1 MGRLLIQISGD
12 SMLKDVPVRYFGCTH
27 RAISPQETIKNVKD
41 KLKAAGVT
49 RITEITHLDRI
60 GIPVYS
66 AIRPSAAEGAV
77 SIYAGKG
84 ATKDQ
89 AKASAMMEAFERY
102 SAEPQESQIENNL
115 ICGLYGEVGTC
126 IDPETLVL
134 PKLPFDSR
142 GSELNW
148 IKAANIRD
156 DKEYLI
162 PADAVFHPCNFGN
175 GANLFKSN
183 TNGLASGN
191 KIEEAIFH
199 GMTEV
204 IERDAWSL
212 FEVKRG
218 KAPEINLE
226 NIENPLIKEI
236 VDKFKE
242 AGIEIKVIDL
252 TSDVEVPTIAAVSD
266 DTVLKDP
273 ALLTL
278 GVGTHLDPEIA
289 VLRALTEVAQSRATQ
304 IHGTREDTTR
314 AVFMRKA
321 GYERMKRINKHWFG
335 ESEEII
341 EMDDIKN
348 RSGKSFKEDIE
359 TSMKLLKKAGFEDV
373 LFVDLTKP
381 EIEIPVVRVIIPGME
396 VYSVDPERVGRRLV
410 KYSKS
415 R

>member
-1 MGRLLIQISGD
+1 
-12 SMLKDVPVRYFGCTH
+12 MLRDVPVRYFGCTH
-27 RAISPQETIKNVKD
+27 RAISPEETIKNVKD
-41 KLKAAGVT
+41 KLRAAGVT
-49 RITEITHLDRI
+49 RVTEITHLDRI

-102 SAEPQESQIENNL
+102 SAEPQEHQIKNDL
-115 ICGLYGEVGTC
+115 ICGLFDEIEGC
-126 IDPETLVL
+126 INPKSLIL
-134 PKLPFDSR
+134 PNLPFDPKIK
-142 GSELNW
+142 ELEW
-148 IKAANIRD
+148 IKAVNIKD
-156 DKEYLI
+156 DNEYLT
-162 PADAVFHPCNFGN
+162 PADAVFHPYNSQN
-175 GANLFKSN
+175 GTNLFKSS

-199 GMTEV
+199 GITEV
-204 IERDAWSL
+204 VERDAWSL
-212 FEVKRG
+212 FEIKRN
-218 KAPEINLE
+218 KASKINLE
-226 NIENPLIKEI
+226 TIENPLINEI
-236 VDKFKE
+236 VDKFKQ
-242 AGIEIKVIDL
+242 AGIDIKVVDL
-252 TSDVEVPTIAAVSD
+252 TSDVEMATIAAVSD
-266 DTVLKDP
+266 DTILKDP

-335 ESEEII
+335 ESEEVIDLN
-341 EMDDIKN
+341 EIKN

-359 TSMKLLKKAGFEDV
+359 TSMKLLEKAGFEDV
-373 LFVDLTKP
+373 LYADLTKP

-396 VYSVDPERVGRRLV
+396 VYSVDPERIGERLV
-410 KYSKS
+410 KHSKS

>member
-1 MGRLLIQISGD
+1 
-12 SMLKDVPVRYFGCTH
+12 MLKEVPVRYFGCTH
-27 RAISPQETIKNVKD
+27 RAISPEETIKNVKD

-49 RITEITHLDRI
+49 RVTEITHLDRI

-102 SAEPQESQIENNL
+102 SAEPQEHQIKNDL
-115 ICGLYGEVGTC
+115 TCGLFDEIQGC
-126 IDPETLVL
+126 INPKSLIL
-134 PKLPFDSR
+134 PNLPFDPKTK
-142 GSELNW
+142 ELEW
-148 IKAANIRD
+148 IKAVNIKD
-156 DKEYLI
+156 DEEYLT
-162 PADAVFHPCNFGN
+162 PADAVFHPYNSQN
-175 GANLFKSN
+175 GTNLFKSS

-199 GMTEV
+199 GITEV
-204 IERDAWSL
+204 VERDAWSL
-212 FEVKRG
+212 FEIKRN
-218 KAPEINLE
+218 KASKINLE
-226 NIENPLIKEI
+226 TIENPLINEI
-236 VDKFKE
+236 VDKFKQ
-242 AGIEIKVIDL
+242 AGIDIKVVDL
-252 TSDVEVPTIAAVSD
+252 TSDVQMATIAAVSD

-304 IHGTREDTTR
+304 IHGTREDATR

-335 ESEEII
+335 ESKEVIDLNE
-341 EMDDIKN
+341 IKN

-359 TSMKLLKKAGFEDV
+359 TSMKLLEIAGFEDV
-373 LFVDLTKP
+373 LYVDLTKP

-396 VYSVDPERVGRRLV
+396 VYSVDPERIGERLV
-410 KYSKS
+410 KHSKS

>member
-1 MGRLLIQISGD
+1 MF
-12 SMLKDVPVRYFGCTH
+12 KEVPVRYFGCTH
-27 RAISPQETIKNVKD
+27 RAMSPEETINWVKD
-41 KLKAAGVT
+41 KLRAAGVT
-49 RITEITHLDRI
+49 RVTEITHLDRI

-66 AIRPSAAEGAV
+66 AIRPTAEEGAV

-84 ATKDQ
+84 ATQDQ

-102 SAEPQESQIENNL
+102 SAELQDDEKKNSF
-115 ICGLYGEVGTC
+115 ICCSYEKSDEF
-126 IDPETLVL
+126 IDPKSLIL
-134 PKLPFDSR
+134 PRLPFDPQEK
-142 GSELNW
+142 ELNW
-148 IKAANIRD
+148 VKAVNVKD
-156 DKEYLI
+156 DEECLV
-162 PADAVFHPCNFGN
+162 PADAVYHPYNAPN
-175 GANLFKSN
+175 SINLFKSN

-191 KIEEAIFH
+191 KIEEAVFH

-212 FEVKRG
+212 FEIKRR
-218 KAPEINLE
+218 KAPEIDLE
-226 NIENPLIKEI
+226 TIENPLINELL
-236 VDKFKE
+236 DKFKE
-242 AGIEIKVIDL
+242 AGVHVKLVNL
-252 TSDVEVPTIAAVSD
+252 TSDVEAATIAAVSD

-289 VLRALTEVAQSRATQ
+289 VMRALTEVAQSRATQ

-335 ESEEII
+335 ESEEVIDLN
-341 EMDDIKN
+341 EIKN
-348 RSGKSFKEDIE
+348 YAGKSFKEDIE
-359 TSMKLLKKAGFEDV
+359 TTLDLLKKAGFKDV

-396 VYSVDPERVGRRLV
+396 VYSVDPQRVGKRLV
-410 KYSKS
+410 RKSKKG
-415 R
+415 

>member
-1 MGRLLIQISGD
+1 
-12 SMLKDVPVRYFGCTH
+12 MLRDVPVRYFGCTH
-27 RAISPQETIKNVKD
+27 RAISPEETIKRVKN

-49 RITEITHLDRI
+49 RVAEITHLDRI

-102 SAEPQESQIENNL
+102 SAEPHESHTENNL
-115 ICGLYGEVGTC
+115 VYGLFDEMERC
-126 IDPETLVL
+126 IDPESLIL
-134 PKLPFDSR
+134 PELSFDPKKM
-142 GSELNW
+142 ELEW
-148 IKAANIRD
+148 IKAVNIKD
-156 DKEYLI
+156 DEEYLL
-162 PADAVFHPCNFGN
+162 PADAVFHPYNCKNN
-175 GANLFKSN
+175 VNLFKSN

-199 GMTEV
+199 GITEV

-212 FEVKRG
+212 FEIKRN

-226 NIENPLIKEI
+226 TTRNPLINGI
-236 VDKFKE
+236 VDKFKK
-242 AGIEIKVIDL
+242 AGIDIKAVDL
-252 TSDVEVPTIAAVSD
+252 TSDVEMTTIAAVSD

-321 GYERMKRINKHWFG
+321 GYERMKRINRHWFG

-341 EMDDIKN
+341 ELDEIKN
-348 RSGKSFKEDIE
+348 QSGKSFKEDIK
-359 TSMKLLKKAGFEDV
+359 TSLKLLKKVGFSKA
-373 LFVDLTKP
+373 LFVDLTRP

-396 VYSVDPERVGRRLV
+396 VYSVDAERMGKRFL
-410 KYSKS
+410 KK
-415 R
+415 